1 MATQPDTDSIDD
13 MTSGREPCALSDIP
27 GVFPELGALPPSTPI
42 TEDGLAQLLG
52 KSCRE
57 TIKRAVA
64 RGELPPPVRLL
75 GKNTWTVGAI
85 IQHLEDRLKDT
96 ARRFSRMRP

>member
-1 MATQPDTDSIDD
+1 MAIQPDTTNTDD
-13 MTSGREPCALSDIP
+13 IASGQECVDLPDIP
-27 GVFPELGALPPSTPI
+27 GVFPKLGALPPSTPV

-64 RGELPPPVRLL
+64 RGELPPPVRLM